1 MPSFVL
7 FLLGA
12 YTGLRFVTAA
22 GFSAAK
28 LQGECG
34 TLYTVISGDGCS
46 AVSGVAHIT
55 QAQLAAL
62 NPGLDCDTLATGQ
75 GLCLSVPCSKIY
87 EVQSGDWCD
96 KIEGEQDISADD
108 LLVLNPGFS
117 CESVLFYIPSFRFRL
132 IKPIQRAFSFPKM
145 YATAARHYNYLDFCA
160 DISAVTGTGTIANHS
175 MQNSR
180 WWQFLAMNENINC
193 DNLQPGAVA
202 CVLPACGEVYRVQS
216 GDWCAQIED
225 DHGLSSGQLVKLN
238 PGLSCADL
246 AADQLL
252 CVESPPVT
260 VPVDPIPT
268 TFKAWD
274 EFPALSPGGP
284 RTSSPI
290 LNFFNADDPRDT
302 VIGKTLFQFDGQHQS
317 MFISA
322 DMDGDGYLD
331 AAEITK
337 LLATNPSLLQGLG
350 DADGNLGR
358 DKIVDYILT
367 TVDSDHDGK
376 VSQQEYLFGVFQAQ
390 NVTNH
395 ATEVAADNREKG
407 LAKLE
412 KRFVW
417 LLIGALIALVGS
429 VAVGV
434 HMDQMEKNA
443 RQEAGNLLNYL
454 DLVYWERGRDPEP
467 KCAAYMYYSTSC
479 AALGNSWS
487 SHCSEGGQKVFP
499 DSFSVSPLDDN
510 SLACQTYGSMT
521 TPFGVDRAVSFRLVG
536 RKSSPSILLHT
547 DLPCDLPAPVGSNSN
562 PLCPR
567 IPDGYYPISAAQ
579 AQKSAEFGEQLANEW
594 ADSVASQRIQSRAP
608 PTFDPRPSQVTT
620 RKNQGNTSVCVSFA
634 TTTIVEGTV
643 QRTFSRTTT
652 KDLSPIWVAVCR
664 AQRSDLDVGG
674 HMSTTLDA
682 VGNSWFAN
690 EDCMPWSARGT
701 DPQCQK
707 NQCGLSQYGKLPYIS
722 DRVSIDAAVVSGK
735 LAWQL
740 MMEHI
745 STVGPVSLNI
755 NTDNSFQTYAATLAS
770 ESVEKVF
777 YDGHPDY
784 PASTCRYG
792 GHAVTIIEY
801 GEFVKPGSSKPK
813 LYWIVQNSWGVQSG
827 KNGYVY
833 IAAGS
838 LGSSDNDYYGVKVR
852 EGFPF
857 FNKLALPGDL
867 FG

>member
-1 MPSFVL
+1 MPSFLL

-12 YTGLRFVTAA
+12 YTGLTLVTAA

-62 NPGLDCDTLATGQ
+62 NPGLDCDTLAIGQ
-75 GLCLSVPCSKIY
+75 GLCLSVPCSKTY

-108 LLVLNPGFS
+108 LLSLNPGLS
-117 CESVLFYIPSFRFRL
+117 CEELFPSQRLCLMPPLPATTTTSVSAPTSLPSQAPEPLPIIPCKIRVGVGAGDTCSNL
-132 IKPIQRAFSFPKM
+132 AS
-145 YATAARHYNYLDFCA
+145 
-160 DISAVTGTGTIANHS
+160 G
-175 MQNSR
+175 NSVQLG
-180 WWQFLAMNENINC
+180 QFLAMNENINC
-193 DNLQPGAVA
+193 DDLQPGAVA

-225 DHGLSSGQLVKLN
+225 DHGLSSGQLVELN

-260 VPVDPIPT
+260 VPVNPIPT

-284 RTSSPI
+284 RTSSPL

-367 TVDSDHDGK
+367 TVDSDQDGK
-376 VSQQEYLFGVFQAQ
+376 ISEHEYLFGVFQAQ

-395 ATEVAADNREKG
+395 ATELAADNREKG

-499 DSFSVSPLDDN
+499 DSCRGLFKDG
-510 SLACQTYGSMT
+510 SLACG
-521 TPFGVDRAVSFRLVG
+521 FLGC
-536 RKSSPSILLHT
+536 SSLCWKIST
-547 DLPCDLPAPVGSNSN
+547 EGCDCDALK
-562 PLCPR
+562 
-567 IPDGYYPISAAQ
+567 Y
-579 AQKSAEFGEQLANEW
+579 
-594 ADSVASQRIQSRAP
+594 
-608 PTFDPRPSQVTT
+608 
-620 RKNQGNTSVCVSFA
+620 
-634 TTTIVEGTV
+634 TV
-643 QRTFSRTTT
+643 QPFVPSY
-652 KDLSPIWVAVCR
+652 K
-664 AQRSDLDVGG
+664 
-674 HMSTTLDA
+674 
-682 VGNSWFAN
+682 N
-690 EDCMPWSARGT
+690 ARY
-701 DPQCQK
+701 
-707 NQCGLSQYGKLPYIS
+707 L
-722 DRVSIDAAVVSGK
+722 
-735 LAWQL
+735 
-740 MMEHI
+740 
-745 STVGPVSLNI
+745 
-755 NTDNSFQTYAATLAS
+755 
-770 ESVEKVF
+770 
-777 YDGHPDY
+777 
-784 PASTCRYG
+784 
-792 GHAVTIIEY
+792 
-801 GEFVKPGSSKPK
+801 
-813 LYWIVQNSWGVQSG
+813 
-827 KNGYVY
+827 
-833 IAAGS
+833 
-838 LGSSDNDYYGVKVR
+838 
-852 EGFPF
+852 
-857 FNKLALPGDL
+857 
-867 FG
+867 